1 MKKSAL
7 LLTGLLVWSFMSIN
21 IASASENQQ
30 STDSI
35 VIQSTPDLYN
45 LSKTWASEYTQLVP
59 ETKIR
64 VVAIPGNEMKNKP
77 AAKGSI
83 LFVNDEI
90 YERVQDKSAMK
101 VIVGRDVIVPVVSS
115 ANPFL
120 DEIVKKGIS
129 PGTLAGFLND
139 KSNRTWGTLLK
150 DAKNNPAH
158 FYLQKDESIKV
169 ILGNFL
175 NKESVTVEGEIET
188 GDDFISLIQKD
199 PYGIGFCRMVKIID
213 FENQKMAEQIK
224 LLPLDRNGNG
234 SIDFNE
240 NIYDDLNLFSRGVWI
255 GKYPK
260 SLFSNI
266 YSVSLKQ
273 SGNTAELAF
282 LKWVLTEGQEYLY
295 NNGYSDLIVSERQSA
310 IDKLFMP
317 KMNPQE
323 TSAGISPFLILS
335 LIVVSILLFFYL
347 IDAVVRFVKRKRSAE
362 LVSGS
367 VLKVRLDQNA
377 LLVPKGLF
385 FDRSH
390 TWAFMEQNGLVKVG
404 IDDFLQH
411 ITGSLTRIK
420 VKSAGEKIKK
430 GEYILSIIRNGK
442 QLNIYSPVTGTIRE
456 TNKNLDT
463 DASLLNSS
471 PYNLGWVYRIETS
484 NWLKELQFLQM
495 SDKYAGWLKKE
506 FVRMKDFLAVALS
519 ANKDLYS
526 KVILQDGGELVDST
540 LADLGPEIWDDFQTR
555 FIDVSN

>member
-1 MKKSAL
+1 
-7 LLTGLLVWSFMSIN
+7 MSLN
-21 IASASENQQ
+21 IASASENHQ

-45 LSKTWASEYTQLVP
+45 LSKTWASEYTRLVP

-64 VVAIPGNEMKNKP
+64 VVALLEKELKNRP
-77 AAKGSI
+77 ASKGVI
-83 LFVNDEI
+83 LIVNDEM
-90 YERVQDKSAMK
+90 YERVQDESAIK

-129 PGTLAGFLND
+129 PGTLTGFLND
-139 KSNRTWGTLLK
+139 KANRTWGALLK
-150 DAKNNPAH
+150 DTRNNPAH
-158 FYLQKDESIKV
+158 FYLQKDESIKA

-175 NKESVTVEGEIET
+175 NKEPVTVEGEIET
-188 GDDFISLIQKD
+188 GEDFISSIQKD

-213 FENQKMAEQIK
+213 FENQKIAEQIR

-266 YSVSLKQ
+266 YSISLKQ

-282 LKWVLTEGQEYLY
+282 LKWVLTEGQVYLY

-317 KMNPQE
+317 QMNPE
-323 TSAGISPFLILS
+323 VTSAGISPFLILS
-335 LIVVSILLFFYL
+335 IIIVTILLFFYL
-347 IDAVVRFVKRKRSAE
+347 IDSVIRFVKRKRSAE
-362 LVSGS
+362 PVSGS

-420 VKSAGEKIKK
+420 VKSAGEKIKN

-442 QLNIYSPVTGTIRE
+442 QLNIYSPVTGIIRE
-456 TNKNLDT
+456 TNKNLDA

-471 PYNLGWVYRIETS
+471 PYNLGWVYRIEPA
-484 NWLKELQFLQM
+484 NWLKELQFLLM
-495 SDKYAGWLKKE
+495 SDKYAEWLKKE

-519 ANKDLYS
+519 ADKEIYS